1 VKRRQ
6 RLVGPDGATLKAL
19 ELLTNC
25 YVLVQGNTVSVMG
38 SYLGLKEARK
48 VVVECFQ
55 NVHPVYNIK
64 RLMIKRELMKD
75 DKLKNEDW
83 ER

>member
-1 VKRRQ
+1 
-6 RLVGPDGATLKAL
+6 
-19 ELLTNC
+19 
-25 YVLVQGNTVSVMG
+25 MG